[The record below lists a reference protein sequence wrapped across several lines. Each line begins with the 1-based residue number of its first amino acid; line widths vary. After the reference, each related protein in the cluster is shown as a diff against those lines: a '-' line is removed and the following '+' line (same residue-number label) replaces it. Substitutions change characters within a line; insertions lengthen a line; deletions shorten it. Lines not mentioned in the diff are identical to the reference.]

1 MALPRLHAPES
12 VAHPVYHCVSRIVDR
27 RFIFGDAEKEFFLKN
42 LRRYERLCGVRVLT
56 HCVMDNHF
64 HILVEVPRRPEV
76 LPDEA
81 QLIGLIGE
89 SLGSEVAQRL
99 THQLERWREQNN
111 EPAIRK
117 ELERWYA
124 QMWDLGRF
132 MKMVKQR
139 FSCWYNRS
147 RPERR
152 VGTLWESRY
161 RSILVECGQTLQAMA
176 FYIDLNPVRA
186 GKVRDPK
193 DYRWCGYGAAVA
205 GVAAARE
212 GLARMATL
220 ASPALAKGTEDE
232 REWVSGIMAWYR
244 QALYT
249 KGAELTNA
257 DGEVVRLGFTEE
269 EIQAVRDAKGHL
281 PLSVY
286 LLQRVRFLSDGAI
299 LGSRAFVDDVFRQR
313 RTWFSAKRQDGAR
326 RLHGLARDCPLRC
339 ARALRVRP
347 TG

>member
-1 MALPRLHAPES
+1 MALPRLHAPDS
-12 VAHPVYHCVSRIVDR
+12 VANPVYHCLSRIVDR
-27 RFIFGDAEKEFFLKN
+27 RYILGPQEKEYFLEN
-42 LRRYERLCGVRVLT
+42 MRSYERLCGVRVLT

-64 HILVEVPRRPEV
+64 HLLVEVPRRPEV

-186 GKVRDPK
+186 GMVVRPG
-193 DYRWCGYGAAVA
+193 DYRWSSYRANAQGRANALLVPHSAFELIAADVDERRRRYAEFIEQGIPAGDLAEIRGALQSQRRLA
-205 GVAAARE
+205 G
-212 GLARMATL
+212 GLMGSEPFRG
-220 ASPALAKGTEDE
+220 AKG
-232 REWVSGIMAWYR
+232 I
-244 QALYT
+244 
-249 KGAELTNA
+249 
-257 DGEVVRLGFTEE
+257 
-269 EIQAVRDAKGHL
+269 
-281 PLSVY
+281 
-286 LLQRVRFLSDGAI
+286 
-299 LGSRAFVDDVFRQR
+299 
-313 RTWFSAKRQDGAR
+313 
-326 RLHGLARDCPLRC
+326 
-339 ARALRVRP
+339 
-347 TG
+347 